1 LAGNEFRL
9 PDERHVL
16 AGIGLALV
24 MGKMSRRDNITSGWA
39 LLLILVAAFAVT
51 GFLTLT
57 AWSKLPAN
65 NADQWRRTAA
75 GWERSTQ
82 WPMASGSRAVS
93 APLPSSAAKTSTDER
108 YDTHPAVLALLQIVG
123 TLTALGIFAAPA
135 PQSIRGWLAVLTQS
149 FRASA
154 FGS

>member
-1 LAGNEFRL
+1 LAAKAFRL
-9 PDERHVL
+9 RACRRAL
-16 AGIGLALV
+16 GGIGLALV
-24 MGKMSRRDNITSGWA
+24 LGKMARRQNNTSDWA
-39 LLLILVAAFAVT
+39 LFFIVAAFAVA
-51 GFLTLT
+51 GLLTVT
-57 AWSKLPAN
+57 AWPKSPAG

-75 GWERSTQ
+75 GWERATA
-82 WPMASGSRAVS
+82 WPIASGLRAVS
-93 APLPSSAAKTSTDER
+93 APLAASSAKASAHPR